1 LKEFLL
7 RVSSGIKEK
16 DILKKDKELF
26 EQLVKGKYVK
36 QKNGIY
42 KLDSKYRLGVLDI
55 NRNGTGYLETFSI
68 KKHKDLLIES
78 FDLNGASK
86 GDIVLAKRIFSKGG
100 RPKAK
105 VIDVLKKEFEVT
117 VCYTKEVQGKIVGIN
132 IKTELPTT
140 IASSQKALKKLP
152 VGTVL
157 KVDNYTNII
166 TEVLGVLDDPK
177 VDEKIS
183 LALYDKHE
191 KFPDKAILEA
201 KSYGD
206 SVDKSMYPARVDLTG
221 LDFCTIDPP
230 DAKDF
235 DDAIYFDKEQNILY
249 VAIADVSSYVSYN
262 SNIDKEAQK
271 RGFTIYFPH
280 KAVPM
285 LPRELSENIC
295 SLKPKVD
302 RLAYVYKI
310 WLDENS
316 LEVKK
321 SERFEAVINSKRRYT
336 YDRIDEFLEGK
347 FENTDKI
354 DKDILDFLLPLKKL
368 LFKIRDKRLQSGCE
382 FRSEE
387 IRMQLDENGCLVQ
400 TKIETETPSHALI
413 EDAMLLANKEAAKD
427 LKQGIFRIHEKPSI
441 AKLDD
446 MLDTLASIG
455 IYSDKDSDDTYA
467 MIRNLQQKADEKSLR
482 AEVDRLI
489 IRAQQQAR
497 YESENK
503 GHFGL
508 GFDSYTHFTS
518 PIRRYSDLVV
528 HRLLKLYS
536 KDSEDRNLK
545 FMISELDIV
554 SQRVSELER
563 ESAKVAW
570 DFMDR
575 KYARWAKKNIG
586 AVIEAVI
593 TDTDRSPIAVTTDST
608 ISGMRI
614 FLIDQDVELFE
625 KVFVEIVES
634 HITTGKV
641 IGVISNKKFI

>member
-7 RVSSGIKEK
+7 RVSEGIKEK
-16 DILKKDKELF
+16 DVLKQNRELF
-26 EQLVKGKYVK
+26 DSLVRGKFLK
-36 QKNGIY
+36 QKGGIY
-42 KLDSKYRLGVLDI
+42 KLDSKYRFGVLDV
-55 NRNGTGYLETFSI
+55 NRNGTGYLESFSI
-68 KKHKDLLIES
+68 KKSKDLLIES

-105 VIDVLKKEFEVT
+105 VIEVLKKEFEVT
-117 VCYTKEVQGKIVGIN
+117 VVYTKEQNGKIVGIN

-152 VGTVL
+152 LGTVL
-157 KVDNYTNII
+157 KVDNYTSII

-183 LALYDKHE
+183 LALYDKKE
-191 KFPDKAILEA
+191 EFPKKAILEA
-201 KSYGD
+201 QSYGD
-206 SVDKSMYPARVDLTG
+206 FVDKSMYPDRVDLTE
-221 LDFCTIDPP
+221 LNFCTIDPP

-235 DDAIYFDKEQNILY
+235 DDAVYFDKEQKILY
-249 VAIADVSSYVSYN
+249 VAIADVSSYVAYN
-262 SNIDKEAQK
+262 SNIDKEAKK

-295 SLKPKVD
+295 SLKPNVD

-336 YDRIDEFLEGK
+336 YDRIDEFLRGEFNGVD
-347 FENTDKI
+347 EVDER
-354 DKDILDFLLPLKKL
+354 ILDFLLPLKKL

-387 IRMQLDENGCLVQ
+387 IRMELDENGKLIK
-400 TKIETETPSHALI
+400 TKIESETPSHALI
-413 EDAMLLANKEAAKD
+413 EDAMLLANKEASKD
-427 LKQGIFRIHEKPSI
+427 LKNGLFRIHEKPSL

-446 MLDTLASIG
+446 MLDTLATIG
-455 IYSDKDSDDTYA
+455 IYSDDVDDTYK
-467 MIRNLQQKADEKSLR
+467 MIQSLQKKADEKDLR

-497 YESENK
+497 YESENR

-528 HRLLKLYS
+528 HRLLKLYA
-536 KDSEDRNLK
+536 KDADDRNLK

-554 SQRVSELER
+554 AQRVSELER

-575 KYARWAKKNIG
+575 KYARWAKENIG
-586 AVIEAVI
+586 AVLEAVI
-593 TDTDRSPIAVTTDST
+593 TDTDRSPIAVTTDEL
-608 ISGMRI
+608 IKGMRV

-625 KVFVEIVES
+625 KVQIELVEA
-634 HITTGKV
+634 HITTAKV
-641 IGVISNKKFI
+641 IGIISN